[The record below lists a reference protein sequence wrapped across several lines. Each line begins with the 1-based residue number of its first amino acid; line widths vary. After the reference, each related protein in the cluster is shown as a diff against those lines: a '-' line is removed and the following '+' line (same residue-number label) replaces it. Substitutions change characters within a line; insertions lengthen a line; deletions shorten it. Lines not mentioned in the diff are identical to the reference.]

1 MGFPEIAKANLTP
14 VFNQMVEQKKV
25 SNAVFAFWLDRN
37 PAHQVGG
44 EITFGGT
51 DPRRY
56 VKPLSYV
63 PLTERGY
70 WQFRMDSIEVN
81 DQTVACKHGCQAIA
95 DTDVTLNIGGKSYTL
110 RPKDYILKSS
120 AKGQTICISGFD
132 EQPPKS
138 KALWVL
144 GDVFIGRYYTVFDY
158 KRTRVGFAQAK
169 DGRGKPVEPA
179 VVDSR
184 RFLEFISPNNDA
196 SGFELDSSSEEI
208 VGYGISLE

>member
-1 MGFPEIAKANLTP
+1 
-14 VFNQMVEQKKV
+14 
-25 SNAVFAFWLDRN
+25 
-37 PAHQVGG
+37 
-44 EITFGGT
+44 
-51 DPRRY
+51 
-56 VKPLSYV
+56 
-63 PLTERGY
+63 
-70 WQFRMDSIEVN
+70 MDSIEVN

-95 DTDVTLNIGGKSYTL
+95 DTGTSLISGPKHQVAAIQKHIGAVKRSDELICHSVPSLPDVTLNIGGKSYTL